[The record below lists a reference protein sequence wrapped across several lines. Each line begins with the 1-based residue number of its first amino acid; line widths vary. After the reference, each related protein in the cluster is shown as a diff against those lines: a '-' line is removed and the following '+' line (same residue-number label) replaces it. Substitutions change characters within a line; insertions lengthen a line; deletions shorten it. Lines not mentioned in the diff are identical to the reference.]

1 MVSLVFQPRQLPGSM
16 LIYQRLLSKY
26 GDISRYKQITKR
38 WMMVGWWWV
47 RGLTSM
53 DSRLRT
59 PAGFQWIRDFTIWAA
74 VCFAIDQWGWNG
86 WNDLVNIVILAWI
99 QWGQYVFFGVCL
111 KTGWIPRIYGNLLM
125 VFCFFLQ
132 LGVLGLATFHTSH
145 MIWAAKIRIY
155 PDGSKW
161 WASQKWMALRSTSF
175 SAALLVAHVEP
186 WRKKQLVKAGGESL
200 RIEVSRQGDRH
211 QKCKN
216 GWFKI
221 CLHP

>member
-1 MVSLVFQPRQLPGSM
+1 MAIVNSYVKLPEGIVTLFLNKQLDPENSQFLMVSLVFQPRQLPGSM

-99 QWGQYVFFGVCL
+99 QWGQYVFLGFVSKRAGYHEFMAIC
-111 KTGWIPRIYGNLLM
+111 WW
-125 VFCFFLQ
+125 FFVSFSS
-132 LGVLGLATFHTSH
+132 LGFWGLPLFTQA
-145 MIWAAKIRIY
+145 IWYEQQKSGYIR
-155 PDGSKW
+155 
-161 WASQKWMALRSTSF
+161 MALNDG
-175 SAALLVAHVEP
+175 P
-186 WRKKQLVKAGGESL
+186 P
-200 RIEVSRQGDRH
+200 
-211 QKCKN
+211 KN
-216 GWFKI
+216 GW
-221 CLHP
+221 L